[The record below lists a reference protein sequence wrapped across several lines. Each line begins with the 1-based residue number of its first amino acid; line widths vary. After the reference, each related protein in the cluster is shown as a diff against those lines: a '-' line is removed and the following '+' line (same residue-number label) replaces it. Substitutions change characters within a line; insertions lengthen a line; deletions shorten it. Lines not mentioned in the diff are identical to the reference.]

1 MSLSAAGATTPEDC
15 SRKTLLDLAAIF
27 FLLGSAIVLITAI
40 LGLPIAT
47 VYPLRIREPL
57 PYVSLAANIIMI
69 VGAIL
74 GFDCFGMATKKKLA
88 SAGVRGL
95 VIGAILL
102 STAWMAGSP
111 MVGVGAV
118 LILVASI
125 LCYVY
130 RE

>member
-1 MSLSAAGATTPEDC
+1 MPEAF

-40 LGLPIAT
+40 LTLPIST
-47 VYPLRIREPL
+47 VYPLRLREPL
-57 PYVSLAANIIMI
+57 PYVSLAATIIAI

-74 GFDCFGMATKKKLA
+74 GFDCFNMVTKKKLA
-88 SAGVRGL
+88 GAGVRGL
-95 VIGAILL
+95 VIGAMLL
-102 STAWMAGSP
+102 ITAWMTGSP

-118 LILVASI
+118 LILIASVI
-125 LCYVY
+125 CYIY

>member
-1 MSLSAAGATTPEDC
+1 MPEAF
-15 SRKTLLDLAAIF
+15 SRKTLLDLAGIF

-40 LGLPIAT
+40 LTLPIST
-47 VYPLRIREPL
+47 VYPLRLREPL
-57 PYVSLAANIIMI
+57 PYVALAATIIEI

-74 GFDCFGMATKKKLA
+74 GFDCFGMVTKKKLA

-118 LILVASI
+118 LILIASV

>member
-1 MSLSAAGATTPEDC
+1 MPEAF

-40 LGLPIAT
+40 LGVPIAT
-47 VYPLRIREPL
+47 VYPLRLREPL
-57 PYVSLAANIIMI
+57 PYISLAATIIEI

-74 GFDCFGMATKKKLA
+74 GFDCFHMTTKKKLA

-118 LILVASI
+118 LILIASV
-125 LCYVY
+125 LCYIY